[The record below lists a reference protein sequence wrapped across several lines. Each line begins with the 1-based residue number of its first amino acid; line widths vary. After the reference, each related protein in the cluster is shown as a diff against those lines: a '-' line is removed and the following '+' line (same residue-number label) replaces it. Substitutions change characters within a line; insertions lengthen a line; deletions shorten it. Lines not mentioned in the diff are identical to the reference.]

1 MVAGPQAMG
10 PSDERH
16 RREEGDCPIISSW
29 GERILRNG
37 VYQAIAEAVEQEA
50 CTIPGPMGWRIAFLC
65 TVAGTG

>member
-1 MVAGPQAMG
+1 MKGIGEKKETAL
-10 PSDERH
+10 
-16 RREEGDCPIISSW
+16 SSAL

-50 CTIPGPMGWRIAFLC
+50 CIIPGPMGWRIAFLC